1 MEEEAIAGG
10 QWNRVKDCEK
20 RFLPFAR
27 KFRFVKIEFETAD
40 GIFMGEGGVYSTDFF
55 FFGTNLIFEDPVVF
69 FSRVSSFTTRSFFSL
84 FISFFPLS
92 IILISTLT
100 RRGKRESSRV
110 CALNHPPRTEIERIA
125 LYLDSGNSGI
135 TSFRVSRL
143 VDGSASG
150 WSDRFPRQTL
160 GIENCASEG
169 RGGGE
174 REVGA
179 RTTSATERERQRE
192 GESATRKEESR
203 VELSI
208 SVITV
213 VFAENYTVSTIS

>member
-1 MEEEAIAGG
+1 
-10 QWNRVKDCEK
+10 
-20 RFLPFAR
+20 
-27 KFRFVKIEFETAD
+27 
-40 GIFMGEGGVYSTDFF
+40 MGEGGFLFDRLFI
-55 FFGTNLIFEDPVVF
+55 IFLKRIS
-69 FSRVSSFTTRSFFSL
+69 FSRTPSYFFHASLLSQRSFFSL
-84 FISFFPLS
+84 FISLFPLS
-92 IILISTLT
+92 ILISTLT

-174 REVGA
+174 EREVGA

>member
-40 GIFMGEGGVYSTDFF
+40 GMRFLWGREAFIRPIIYY
-55 FFGTNLIFEDPVVF
+55 FFGTNLIFEDPIVF

-150 WSDRFPRQTL
+150 WSDRFPRQIL

-169 RGGGE
+169 RGGGGE
-174 REVGA
+174 RGRCENHLGHRARETKRGRVGD
-179 RTTSATERERQRE
+179 EE
-192 GESATRKEESR
+192 GRK
-203 VELSI
+203 
-208 SVITV
+208 
-213 VFAENYTVSTIS
+213 